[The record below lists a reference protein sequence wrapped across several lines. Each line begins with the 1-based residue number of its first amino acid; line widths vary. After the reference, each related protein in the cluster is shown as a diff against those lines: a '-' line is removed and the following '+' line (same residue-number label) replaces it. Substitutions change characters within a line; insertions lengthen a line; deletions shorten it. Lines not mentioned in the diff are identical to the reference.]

1 MSVSSNIED
10 TVMEKRFILFL
21 FVISIAA
28 ILVGC
33 GRKQIVTT
41 TAAAPPPIPNVTV
54 ARVSRSSVSEIYE
67 AAGTVNAK
75 TTTQI
80 SANLLGRVNSIS
92 VSEGERVKKGQ
103 LLVEIDARE
112 ALAQIEKSQA
122 GLREAEGSLLELD
135 DLTAAANA
143 VVKTAAANKQLGD
156 ATLARYNELYQR
168 RSVSGQEYDEALS
181 RSNAATSE
189 LERAK
194 ANVRS
199 IFSRKVQINARISQA
214 KADIANSKVIAS
226 YSRIVSPVSGVV
238 VKKFIEPGATA
249 SPGVPL
255 LSIEDSSQYRM
266 EAFVAESH
274 SKLVHI
280 GAHVDVRIDAVG
292 GGDIAGTVSEVLP
305 TTDAAS
311 RSYMVKID
319 LPANPLLRTGLYG
332 LARFP
337 VHQKTA
343 ITIPKSAMVTRGQLA
358 GVYIVGSDGTVRFR
372 LITTGTVSEGIVE
385 VLSGLNEGDEVA
397 ITAVEKLNEGTKVR

>member
-1 MSVSSNIED
+1 MK
-10 TVMEKRFILFL
+10 KRFILFL
-21 FVISIAA
+21 LAITIAA
-28 ILVGC
+28 VLVGC
-33 GRKQIVTT
+33 GKKQTVTTT
-41 TAAAPPPIPNVTV
+41 TAAAPPIPTVTT
-54 ARVSRSSVSEIYE
+54 ARVRRSSLSEIYE

-92 VSEGERVKKGQ
+92 VSEGDRVKKGQ
-103 LLVEIDARE
+103 LLVEMDPRE

-143 VVKTAAANKQLGD
+143 MVKTAAANKQLGD

-189 LERAK
+189 LERAN

-199 IFSRKVQINARISQA
+199 IFSRKAQINARISQA
-214 KADIANSKVIAS
+214 KADIANSMVIAS
-226 YSRIVSPVSGVV
+226 YARIVSPVSGVV
-238 VKKFIEPGATA
+238 VKKFIELGATA

-255 LSIEDSSQYRM
+255 LSIEDSSQYRL

-274 SKLVHI
+274 SKLVQI
-280 GAHVDVRIDAVG
+280 GAQVNVQIDAVG

-337 VHQKTA
+337 VNQKTA
-343 ITIPKSAMVTRGQLA
+343 ITIPQTAMVTRGQLA
-358 GVYIVGSDGTVRFR
+358 GVYIVGSDGTVHFR
-372 LITTGTVSEGIVE
+372 LITIGTESEGNVE

-397 ITAVEKLNEGTKVR
+397 VTHVEKLNEGTKVR

>member
-1 MSVSSNIED
+1 MK
-10 TVMEKRFILFL
+10 KRFILFL
-21 FVISIAA
+21 LAITIAA
-28 ILVGC
+28 VLVGC
-33 GRKQIVTT
+33 GKKQTVTTT
-41 TAAAPPPIPNVTV
+41 TAAAPPIPTVTT
-54 ARVSRSSVSEIYE
+54 ARVRRSSLSEIYE

-92 VSEGERVKKGQ
+92 VSEGDRVKKGQ
-103 LLVEIDARE
+103 LLVEMDPRE

-143 VVKTAAANKQLGD
+143 MVKTAAANKQLGD
-156 ATLARYNELYQR
+156 ATLARYNELYQS

-189 LERAK
+189 LERAN

-199 IFSRKVQINARISQA
+199 IFSRKAQINARISQA
-214 KADIANSKVIAS
+214 KADIANSMVIAS
-226 YSRIVSPVSGVV
+226 YARIVSPVSGVV
-238 VKKFIEPGATA
+238 VKKFIELGATA

-255 LSIEDSSQYRM
+255 LSIEDSSQYRL

-274 SKLVHI
+274 SKLVQI
-280 GAHVDVRIDAVG
+280 GAQVNVQIDAVG

-337 VHQKTA
+337 VNQKTA
-343 ITIPKSAMVTRGQLA
+343 ITIPQTAMVTRGQLA
-358 GVYIVGSDGTVRFR
+358 GVYIVGSDGTVHFR
-372 LITTGTVSEGIVE
+372 LITIGTESEGNVE

-397 ITAVEKLNEGTKVR
+397 VTHVEKLNEGTKVR